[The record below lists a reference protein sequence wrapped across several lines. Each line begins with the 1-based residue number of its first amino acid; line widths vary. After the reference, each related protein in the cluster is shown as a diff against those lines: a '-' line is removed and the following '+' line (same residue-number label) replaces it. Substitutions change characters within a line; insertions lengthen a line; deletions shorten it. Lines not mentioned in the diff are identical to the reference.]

1 VENLPWLTTDWVL
14 GQLAKDRSEAQRQY
28 ASFVFD
34 GLGEGYR
41 QDFHQGASDKRV
53 LGDDRF
59 LEQISGIAVDSPV
72 SRPTLDVIVALV
84 CQKYGVEKA
93 DLINPSQ
100 GRQLAEARAM
110 VAWLAKTFE
119 SATLTEVGRC
129 FHRDVGT
136 MSSALRRL
144 VQRAAGVSELK
155 ERMEEL
161 QVKLRET

>member
-1 VENLPWLTTDWVL
+1 
-14 GQLAKDRSEAQRQY
+14 
-28 ASFVFD
+28 
-34 GLGEGYR
+34 
-41 QDFHQGASDKRV
+41 
-53 LGDDRF
+53 
-59 LEQISGIAVDSPV
+59 
-72 SRPTLDVIVALV
+72 
-84 CQKYGVEKA
+84 
-93 DLINPSQ
+93 LINPSQ

-136 MSSALRRL
+136 MSSALRRS
-144 VQRAAGVSELK
+144 VQRAAGVSELE